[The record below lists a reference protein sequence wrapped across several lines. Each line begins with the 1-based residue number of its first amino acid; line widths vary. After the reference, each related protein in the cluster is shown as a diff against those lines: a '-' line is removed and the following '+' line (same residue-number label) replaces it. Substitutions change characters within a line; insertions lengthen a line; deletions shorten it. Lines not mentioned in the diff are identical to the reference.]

1 MVEYFYLCDRYAV
14 RRPYRLERASRAVT
28 FHGDIAQMV
37 ERLNGIQKVRGSIPL
52 ISTNTKTRNAIGRS
66 GSFPSIPY
74 RFADR
79 TRCRVESVSTGGGV
93 HFNDCG
99 ADRKTA
105 ARYAFGLWRGIPY
118 RYLTAGR
125 DGIIM

>member
-52 ISTNTKTRNAIGRS
+52 ISTIRNLKRTTLSAS
-66 GSFPSIPY
+66 
-74 RFADR
+74 RFRFFLFAV
-79 TRCRVESVSTGGGV
+79 CLP
-93 HFNDCG
+93 N
-99 ADRKTA
+99 
-105 ARYAFGLWRGIPY
+105 
-118 RYLTAGR
+118 YLV
-125 DGIIM
+125 